1 MDQSLEDLLNESIAI
16 NITNDI
22 GHDVTEYQILSKCFV
37 CMYVLLLLLKF
48 EWICTKFI
56 SYR

>member
-22 GHDVTEYQILSKCFV
+22 GYDVTEYQILSKCV
-37 CMYVLLLLLKF
+37 YTLV
-48 EWICTKFI
+48 
-56 SYR
+56 